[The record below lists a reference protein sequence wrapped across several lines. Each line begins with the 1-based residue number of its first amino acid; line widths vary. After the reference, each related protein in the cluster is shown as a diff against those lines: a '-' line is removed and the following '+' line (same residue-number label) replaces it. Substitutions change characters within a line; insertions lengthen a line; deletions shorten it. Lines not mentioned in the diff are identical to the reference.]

1 MKCEAALWTLLQRL
15 ADRLQNGSALGATR
29 NGACSRHLKPPRT
42 ESFISRRLLSGFFLL
57 PFFAVIL
64 ITVLP
69 VLSIRHKLSPSR
81 MTLSRGLTILTSP
94 LKLSVPI
101 RSEAAFNTDLTNPC
115 RAA

>member
-57 PFFAVIL
+57 PFFAVFL

-69 VLSIRHKLSPSR
+69 VLSIRYNLYTSR
-81 MTLSRGLTILTSP
+81 ITLCTGPTTITSP
-94 LKLSVPI
+94 IQRQS
-101 RSEAAFNTDLTNPC
+101 
-115 RAA
+115 